1 MFINGEGG
9 RMNHRDYMRRIEEKI
24 GEIKAADGIK
34 EGPWLDTVMTGLS
47 EISKDCAVELQKET
61 GGVWNKHTYV
71 QGFQDAPPTRLLALE
86 IVLASW
92 LGWIMRE
99 KQKGDDQPLSAT
111 DCWRRIEEAYLFG
124 VELSRKRKRPEEID

>member
-1 MFINGEGG
+1 
-9 RMNHRDYMRRIEEKI
+9 MNHRDYMQRIEEKI

-47 EISKDCAVELQKET
+47 EISKDCAVELEREL
-61 GGVWNKHTYV
+61 GGAWDKGIHR
-71 QGFQDAPPTRLLALE
+71 QRLHEAPPTRLLALE

-99 KQKGDDQPLSAT
+99 KHGEDNRLLSAS
-111 DCWRRIEEAYLFG
+111 DCWTRIEEAYLCG
-124 VELSRKRKRPEEID
+124 IELSRRGERP